1 MLRLTL
7 MLLSLL
13 SFVTLAFA
21 REQDMLQIGS
31 GCLLLRLHS
40 KENHTDYHL
49 NVTSPQGGKPFE
61 PRFKEARFHRL
72 LDALLAGYDV
82 HVRPVVRVSALA

>member
-7 MLLSLL
+7 MLLPPL

-21 REQDMLQIGS
+21 REQSMLQIGP
-31 GCLLLRLHS
+31 GCLLLRLH
-40 KENHTDYHL
+40 EQNHTDYHL
-49 NVTSPQGGKPFE
+49 NATGAQGGKPPE

-82 HVRPVVRVSALA
+82 HVRPVVRVLALA